1 MTYTIHLFSN
11 DLHNLKG
18 RDEMAEQS
26 KEAKLSRKAYA
37 RQMRRAAYARAKAQR
52 ATDPR
57 HLALKEAM
65 KQRRRKAYRQAKERR
80 KAPAE
85 EQKARHEKRQAEK
98 RVSLDIELMKL
109 VKSAADRE

>member
-1 MTYTIHLFSN
+1 
-11 DLHNLKG
+11 
-18 RDEMAEQS
+18 MAEQP
-26 KEAKLSRKAYA
+26 KEAKLSRRAYA

-65 KQRRRKAYRQAKERR
+65 KQRRRKAYQQAKERR

-85 EQKARHEKRQAEK
+85 ELKARQEKRQAEK
-98 RVSLDIELMKL
+98 RVALEIELMKL
-109 VKSAADRE
+109 VKSADDRE